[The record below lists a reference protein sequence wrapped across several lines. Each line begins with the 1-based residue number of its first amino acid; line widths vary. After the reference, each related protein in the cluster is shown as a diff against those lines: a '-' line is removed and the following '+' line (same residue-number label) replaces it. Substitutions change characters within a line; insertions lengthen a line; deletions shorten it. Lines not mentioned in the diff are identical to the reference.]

1 MPLVWCN
8 GCKRSFSGIQ
18 YYEQHLKANPNC
30 LLAFVQRQ
38 TPGPN
43 GLSRMTSRTREYKRQ
58 GVGLNEFIDSV
69 GDILKKEEA
78 QKVQKRDLSV
88 FDYCS
93 DDDTVRPSKC
103 IRVGKPECTF
113 TKRPILSQKEMNA
126 FVHSK
131 IGLVDPKEVSNCLLE
146 MAMEKEGIAQVTKA
160 TLERTECNN
169 SLKLNNNAIG
179 KGAAGLT
186 MCTLGMVEG
195 KDTLCD
201 MYGGICGERTNAD
214 GMGCMDPGYGDI
226 MEDCVDPGN
235 DDAMDCVATNN
246 EQQPVPVPNTT
257 NNEQQPVAVPDA
269 TNNEQQPVAVP
280 DATNNEQQPVP
291 VPDERPLADF
301 MEYVKKAKQNYAR
314 FSYEMRAA
322 IELMDLMNKKGGSV
336 ALYDAVFQWHV
347 AHMNAEKPIAAETLH
362 KTLVER
368 YYLGPTLPI
377 EKTTTLPHSGETVHI
392 TCHDA
397 KAMEAD
403 LLCDPR
409 LTDEDYLFHNDDP
422 YADPP
427 EEWTTVGDVNTGL
440 AHRKTWEKLI
450 QPDPYTP
457 CGRKKILCPHIIYF
471 DATPT
476 GHFGN
481 LSLEIVKFTIG
492 LLKGKTRNLS
502 HAWRNLG
509 YIRKLAKRGK
519 KAAGNI
525 TGSKHVDANCY
536 VKDPNHRKKRFM
548 QVGRTGPD
556 FDWELYSQGGNGR
569 SQGGG
574 RRKKKKTPSIKP
586 QDFHAILQTILESY
600 KTLEDE
606 GGLPWDLRYKG
617 KLYHLLLVPYI
628 LFVKAD
634 SVEANKAC
642 GLYGSNLEG
651 VKCLCRICCIPAEQ
665 TDQPY
670 IEPEPERKTQ
680 DMILDLVKQGT
691 KQSRQKLKELSQN
704 EIWNCFY
711 RHRFGLHNKAGIHGA
726 TPMEALHWIQ
736 LNLYKYNREA
746 LFTQTGETSK
756 LSANLDALTQTFG
769 YCLERQSE
777 RGLPRTK
784 YTDGIRGGKM
794 QAHEMTGVMLLLT
807 LTLRSKAGRNLILN
821 TARGE
826 QKEFFPGEDS
836 IRMWIK
842 MLETHLMFE
851 QWLAKDEHQIQQL
864 QRAKTKVKE
873 LMSLTKYVGKR
884 TKGRGY
890 KINSFH
896 TTVHMPDLAL
906 ELCAPIHWSTQCN
919 ESHHKADK
927 RTAHRTSKQMETFDI
942 SHAHKAVYRHAIDLA
957 IEEFHSGLRKW
968 DYFKRAADIIEEPTY
983 FHPHLTGTS
992 AVFQFNAALGTVVQ
1006 KTKTKATEGEEKFVY
1021 DDNTL
1026 GFITSIA
1033 RDLSND
1039 NEIHYIKTHGTL
1051 KMFSHTT
1058 EDKQQLFHAYPYSQG
1073 KPWNDWAIFDLSD
1086 PDSETPTARN
1096 FVAAQ
1101 IKCFLD
1107 FRHLPDENALMQ
1119 PPGIYAIIEP
1129 TRPNVDGDEIWWSE
1143 LFEPIYKDPCSLPG
1157 FQQKYNKQELVSID
1171 KITHPTTVV
1180 PDLENSN
1187 KRSYLRMISINV
1199 WSKMFDDWLEE
1210 EHEREYE

>member
-30 LLAFVQRQ
+30 IAAFVQRQ
-38 TPGPN
+38 APGPN
-43 GLSRMTSRTREYKRQ
+43 GLSRMTSRTREFKRQ

-78 QKVQKRDLSV
+78 RKLEKRDLSV

-93 DDDTVRPSKC
+93 DDDTGRRSKC
-103 IRVGKPECTF
+103 RRVGKVEF
-113 TKRPILSQKEMNA
+113 TKRPIVSEKEMNA
-126 FVHSK
+126 FLDSK
-131 IGLVDPKEVSNCLLE
+131 LGLADPKEASNCLLE
-146 MAMEKEGIAQVTKA
+146 MAMEKEGYLRATKA
-160 TLERTECNN
+160 NLEPMECNN
-169 SLKLNNNAIG
+169 SSKSDDEAIR
-179 KGAAGLT
+179 KATAGLMT
-186 MCTLGMVEG
+186 GSIEMAEG
-195 KDTLCD
+195 NDTLCA
-201 MYGGICGERTNAD
+201 MYGGIGVEGSDTDATA
-214 GMGCMDPGYGDI
+214 G
-226 MEDCVDPGN
+226 CVDPGRNVDEIMGDAMDDAIDTGMN
-235 DDAMDCVATNN
+235 DDAMETGMNDNAMETLMNDHEGGNITENVGNVASN
-246 EQQPVPVPNTT
+246 E
-257 NNEQQPVAVPDA
+257 EQEPVA
-269 TNNEQQPVAVP
+269 
-280 DATNNEQQPVP
+280 

-301 MEYVKKAKQNYAR
+301 MEYVKKAKQNHAR

-336 ALYDAVFQWHV
+336 VLYDAVFQWHI
-347 AHMNAEKPIAAETLH
+347 AHTNAEKAISSETLH
-362 KTLVER
+362 KTLVNR
-368 YYLGPTLPI
+368 YYLGPTLPV
-377 EKTTTLPHSGETVHI
+377 EKTTILPHSGETVHI
-392 TCHDA
+392 ACHDA

-403 LLCDPR
+403 LLTDPR
-409 LTDEDYLFHNDDP
+409 WTDEDYLFHNDDP

-450 QPDPYTP
+450 QPEPYTTD
-457 CGRKKILCPHIIYF
+457 GRKKILCPHIIYF

-481 LSLEIVKFTIG
+481 LSLEIVKFSIG

-509 YIRKLAKRGK
+509 YIRKLAKRGN
-519 KAAGNI
+519 KAAANI

-548 QVGRTGPD
+548 QVGRTGPE
-556 FDWELYSQGGNGR
+556 FDWELYAQGQNR
-569 SQGGG
+569 NAQG
-574 RRKKKKTPSIKP
+574 RRRAKKKKTPSIKP

-617 KLYHLLLVPYI
+617 KLYYLLVVPYI

-651 VKCLCRICCIPAEQ
+651 VKCLCRICCIPADQ

-670 IEPEPERKTQ
+670 IEPEPQRKTQ

-691 KQSRQKLKELSQN
+691 KQSTQKLKDLSQH

-711 RHRFGLHNKAGIHGA
+711 RHRFGLHNNTGIHGA

-756 LSANLDALTQTFG
+756 LSENLDALTQTFG
-769 YCLERQSE
+769 LCLERQSE

-807 LTLRSKAGRNLILN
+807 ITLRSKAGRNLILN

-826 QKEFFPGEDS
+826 QKQFFPGEDS

-851 QWLAKDEHQIQQL
+851 QWLGKDQHQIQQL
-864 QRAKTKVKE
+864 HRAKTKVKE
-873 LMSLTKYVGKR
+873 LMSLTKYVAKR
-884 TKGRGY
+884 TTGRGY

-896 TTVHMPDLAL
+896 TTVHMPDLAF
-906 ELCAPIHWSTQCN
+906 ELCAPIHWSTQSN

-927 RTAHRTSKQMETFDI
+927 RTAHRTSKQMDTFDI
-942 SHAHKAVYRHAIDLA
+942 SHAHKAVYRQAIDLG
-957 IEEFHSGLRKW
+957 IEELHSGLRKW
-968 DYFKRAADIIEEPTY
+968 DYFNRAADVIEEPTY
-983 FHPHLTGTS
+983 FHPKLTGTS
-992 AVFQFNAALGTVVQ
+992 ATFHFNPALDTLVQ
-1006 KTKTKATEGEEKFVY
+1006 VTKTKATDGEETFVY
-1021 DDNTL
+1021 DANTQ
-1026 GFITSIA
+1026 GFINSLA

-1039 NEIHYIKTHGTL
+1039 NGIHDIKTRTTL

-1058 EDKQQLFHAYPYSQG
+1058 PDNQQLFHAHPHYQG

-1086 PDSETPTARN
+1086 PDSETPTAKN
-1096 FVAAQ
+1096 FVTAQ

-1107 FRHLPDENALMQ
+1107 FRQLPHENALMQ

-1129 TRPNVDGDEIWWSE
+1129 SRPNVDADEIWWSE
-1143 LFEPIYKDPCSLPG
+1143 LFEPIYKDPCTVPG
-1157 FQQKYNKQELVSID
+1157 FEQKYNKQELVSID

-1180 PDLENSN
+1180 PDLENPN
-1187 KRSYLRMISINV
+1187 KRSYLRMISIKA
-1199 WSKMFDDWLEE
+1199 WSHMFDDWLEE
-1210 EHEREYE
+1210 AHEREYE